1 MVRRITIYLLISIL
15 VLSFEL
21 NAFAQSKGKKSK
33 DLRSQSKIGLQLTI
47 EEIAETTAEIKYE
60 ADSANYAIFISTLE
74 SCEKTLPWTGNFA
87 LKDTAIYPILKNYP
101 KVGKLVASGLSAKK
115 GKIFFVEL
123 ASRNDY
129 WIHIFKKQ
137 GDSLIYYKSFQ
148 FNTIA
153 KKPEL
158 QAYQIAFDDVTD
170 TSFVVSWVNGSGEG
184 RILVVAKG
192 EKFDKPENGK
202 EYKASNALGKGDLI
216 KGTTSVVY
224 DGKDLRP
231 KIKVTGL
238 EPGTKYAVGVF
249 EYNGNGKYR
258 HYNIASESNNPRVK
272 ATRIPAPIIL
282 NATPLEEGVYQIK
295 WKKSKGAITYLLDLA
310 RDREF
315 KQIVEPYKDLDI
327 GDLESYEISDLER
340 NAKYYIRL
348 KAKGEFGES
357 LYSPVFELKT
367 K

>member
-1 MVRRITIYLLISIL
+1 MRSIVVIVGMSLL
-15 VLSFEL
+15 LSL
-21 NAFAQSKGKKSK
+21 TVFAQKKQVNSYSLEVK
-33 DLRSQSKIGLQLTI
+33 AKVIGS
-47 EEIAETTAEIKYE
+47 
-60 ADSANYAIFISTLE
+60 D
-74 SCEKTLPWTGNFA
+74 
-87 LKDTAIYPILKNYP
+87 
-101 KVGKLVASGLSAKK
+101 
-115 GKIFFVEL
+115 FVEL
-123 ASRNDY
+123 SLNSKGEFAILISSESLGERKYYLKNLKTILPTDTASFKNLPLIMRNCRLLSYTNANLNRLVVLKDLSPKTDY
-129 WIHIFKKQ
+129 WVYGLKKDR
-137 GDSLIYYKSFQ
+137 DSFAISYQLN
-148 FNTIA
+148 FNTLAEKPTRQA
-153 KKPEL
+153 KM
-158 QAYQIAFDDVTD
+158 IAFDDVTD

-202 EYKASNALGKGDLI
+202 EYKASNAFGKGDLI

-231 KIKVTGL
+231 KVKVTGL

-295 WKKSKGAITYLLDLA
+295 WKKSKGAITYILDLA
-310 RDREF
+310 RDKEF